1 MGANTRTWTG
11 ADSRWRSVAGGCEGV
26 SIAVGGSVDWAV
38 PPGYVGGG
46 IRRHFEVGLKV
57 DGWIE

>member
-1 MGANTRTWTG
+1 MGANTRTRAG
-11 ADSRWRSVAGGCEGV
+11 AADRWRSVAGGCEGV

-38 PPGYVGGG
+38 PSGYLGGG
-46 IRRHFEVGLKV
+46 IWRHFEVGLKV